1 MPFGRRKAIA
11 STRSAIGEVNKTKA
25 QFGLRIKP
33 QARER
38 LEIAV
43 VCAVSRHR
51 HVDQLNAALDLPAK
65 AVRELNH
72 VAHVGRLNDMPVVG
86 VAVTE
91 VKKKLDVRRHVIRK
105 ARENCRE

>member
-1 MPFGRRKAIA
+1 MPFGCRKAIT
-11 STRSAIGEVNKTKA
+11 STRRAIGEVNQTKA
-25 QFGLRIKP
+25 QLGLRIEP
-33 QARER
+33 QAHER

-43 VCAVSRHR
+43 VCAISRHR
-51 HVDQLNAALDLPAK
+51 HVDQLNAALDLSAK
-65 AVRELNH
+65 AVRELYH
-72 VAHVGRLNDMPVVG
+72 VAHIDRLNDMPVVG